1 MFSSY
6 ILHTLPRQK
15 LKPPLKF
22 RTIINLRNRNGNTA
36 MELATLYWPQSV
48 VDCIVALGAK
58 AGFEEKTS
66 SEFNLEKSIDKIL
79 PATLENFIARVT
91 LRAKVSKLL
100 GKVVLYGRCLDKFA
114 KIY

>member
-1 MFSSY
+1 MSHFRNCE
-6 ILHTLPRQK
+6 LPRQK
-15 LKPPLKF
+15 LKKTLKF

-48 VDCIVALGAK
+48 VDCILALGAK

-66 SEFNLEKSIDKIL
+66 SGFDLEKSLDKIL

-91 LRAKVSKLL
+91 LRATVSKLL
-100 GKVVLYGRCLDKFA
+100 GKVVLYGRYLDKFA
-114 KIY
+114 QIY